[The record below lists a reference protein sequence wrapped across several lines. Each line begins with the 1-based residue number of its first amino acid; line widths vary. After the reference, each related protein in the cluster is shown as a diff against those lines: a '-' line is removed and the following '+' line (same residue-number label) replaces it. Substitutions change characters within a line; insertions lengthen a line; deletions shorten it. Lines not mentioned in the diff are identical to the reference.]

1 MLFFSRAI
9 RLKLILINSS
19 LILRYSFRFMENC
32 LNVPTYLLSNF
43 FLTVSNA
50 AAVFTNFQS
59 PLSPYMLNF
68 NFCSSLC
75 LGVFGIFGAHAIE
88 TAFKLVNVALSP
100 SIALPLLYY
109 SSSSQFLHFY
119 LQFLKFYLFC
129 HCSNSSFCIS
139 FSSHRSLHLSILALN
154 SLFLNKV
161 VILCRRKFVF
171 TGKKLTSLN
180 KKA

>member
-1 MLFFSRAI
+1 MDCFCQIGVSFIDVSLHGNSYLYLNLNIKWYLIRLFSKSIVKRFDHQSIYQMSVSPHAI

-19 LILRYSFRFMENC
+19 LIFRYSFRFMENC
-32 LNVPTYLLSNF
+32 LNVPTYLFSNF

-109 SSSSQFLHFY
+109 SSSS
-119 LQFLKFYLFC
+119 
-129 HCSNSSFCIS
+129 
-139 FSSHRSLHLSILALN
+139 
-154 SLFLNKV
+154 
-161 VILCRRKFVF
+161 
-171 TGKKLTSLN
+171 
-180 KKA
+180 